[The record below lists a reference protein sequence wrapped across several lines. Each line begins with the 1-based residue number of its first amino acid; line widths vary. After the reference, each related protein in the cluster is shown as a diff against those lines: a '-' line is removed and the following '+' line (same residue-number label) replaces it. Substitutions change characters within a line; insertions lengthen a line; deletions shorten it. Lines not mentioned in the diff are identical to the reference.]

1 MKHVLVSIILLGSL
15 TAFSQEV
22 KKDLKMQKEKI
33 EQRKIAFLTQKL
45 ELTTEEAQEFWPI
58 YNEMHKKIKE
68 NRSSMKKLY
77 APIKE
82 GKTDLDDAAYR
93 IIIQDSR
100 ENEVKS
106 LEMKNEYGD
115 KMAKVIGYKRIFEL
129 RMAEKEFKKKL
140 MERMKNSQP
149 SKKGEMGKPHQRSL
163 IEKK

>member
-140 MERMKNSQP
+140 MERMKI
-149 SKKGEMGKPHQRSL
+149 GRAHV
-163 IEKK
+163 

>member
-82 GKTDLDDAAYR
+82 GKTELDDATYR
-93 IIIQDSR
+93 SIIQGSR
-100 ENEVKS
+100 ESEEKS
-106 LEMKNEYGD
+106 LEIKNEYGD

-129 RMAEKEFKKKL
+129 KMAEKEFKKRL
-140 MERMKNSQP
+140 MERMKGSQP
-149 SKKGEMGKPHQRSL
+149 GKKGEIGRPQQRNL
-163 IEKK
+163 IDKN